1 MIWERDPSPLR
12 ANVPMSFHFRIEDR
26 SGKAA
31 QDLEPYMGMA
41 GHAAFVRSDCSVFA
55 HVHPA
60 GSVSMAALQLAQ
72 ASLPLV
78 PPRANEPQL
87 ANQSDSHPEMGMT
100 MNVSSPEVSF
110 PYGFPKAGLYRIFVQ
125 IKRSGRVQTGVFDA
139 HVE

>member
-1 MIWERDPSPLR
+1 MIWERDSSPLR

-26 SGKAA
+26 NGRAA

-72 ASLPLV
+72 ASLPLAH
-78 PPRANEPQL
+78 PRANEPQL
-87 ANQSDSHPEMGMT
+87 VNQRDSHLAMEMT